1 MKRRYAVVAAL
12 CGLVAMGS
20 VFLLTAGGVNGRWTG
35 RTLAFTPS
43 ERDADEDGI
52 DDYTDIL
59 EGARDYIATNPTY
72 KSEYYEG
79 GYPDDG
85 CGVCTDVVWNA
96 LDAAGY
102 SLKDMVD
109 QDIAQHQ
116 EEYDID
122 RPDPNID
129 FRRVKNL
136 RVFLQRHAESL
147 STDMYDTEAWQGG
160 DIVVFPKHIGIVSDR
175 CNRDGVPLLIHHASR
190 YQGAVEADDMEK
202 FMVVG
207 HYRWNTAS

>member
-1 MKRRYAVVAAL
+1 MKKVRVITAVLCCFVAGGAAL
-12 CGLVAMGS
+12 LLLFGITSGS
-20 VFLLTAGGVNGRWTG
+20 WSGE
-35 RTLAFTPS
+35 TLSFTPS
-43 ERDADEDGI
+43 ETDADGDGI

-59 EGARDYIATNPTY
+59 EGARAYIATDPVY

-109 QDIAQHQ
+109 QDIAEHP

-136 RVFLQRHAESL
+136 CVFLERHAESL

-160 DIVVFPKHIGIVSDR
+160 DIVVFPKHIGIVSDKCSR
-175 CNRDGVPLLIHHASR
+175 NGVPLLIHHASR
-190 YQGAVEADDMEK
+190 LQGAVEADDMEK
-202 FMVVG
+202 FTVVG
-207 HYRWNTAS
+207 HYRWNIT